1 MRLGEYLVQQKLI
14 SKQDLEKALEQAQL
28 IHGRLGSRLVRLG
41 VVSEDKLIPKLSQ
54 FLDIP
59 TWNEEIPRVG
69 FEQCIAAL
77 NLSLAWCQSNLL
89 IPFYHNDVLCY
100 VARFPNEPIFKDYFS
115 AVDEFSGKFF
125 LARTADLIRFFDGIN
140 NSKFISNDNAAHLKE
155 LAEEAPIVELVNN
168 IFAQA
173 VESSASDIHLEP
185 RSNSFQI
192 RFRIDGVMR
201 TLFEYSVTN
210 LDAVTSRIKLI
221 SELDIAERRLPQDG
235 RIGLRVG
242 GKDLDVRVSTIPG
255 VYGESI
261 VMRLLEKKELVANLA
276 DTGMLVDHE
285 VEFLNMINEPHG
297 IVLVTGPT
305 GSGKSTTLYNSIRL
319 VDDRSRKIITV
330 EDPVEY
336 KIDGITQIQVK
347 DEIGMSFAAGL
358 RAILRHDPD
367 VIMVGEIRDQE
378 TAKIAIQSAL
388 TGHMVF
394 STLHT
399 NDAASAATRLI
410 DMGIEPFL
418 IASALTG
425 VLAQR
430 LLRKLCSC
438 AQPIEIPAIYATA
451 YSEILIKNPRLTAN
465 SYRFRE
471 AVGCDLCSQTGYSG
485 RMGLF
490 ELMKVDEQIR
500 QAIVIKKPA
509 TEIAAIAFL
518 AGNARTLFEDGLIKA
533 GMGLTSIEEV
543 CRVAVN
549 AVAEPM

>member
-1 MRLGEYLVQQKLI
+1 
-14 SKQDLEKALEQAQL
+14 
-28 IHGRLGSRLVRLG
+28 
-41 VVSEDKLIPKLSQ
+41 
-54 FLDIP
+54 
-59 TWNEEIPRVG
+59 
-69 FEQCIAAL
+69 
-77 NLSLAWCQSNLL
+77 
-89 IPFYHNDVLCY
+89 
-100 VARFPNEPIFKDYFS
+100 
-115 AVDEFSGKFF
+115 
-125 LARTADLIRFFDGIN
+125 
-140 NSKFISNDNAAHLKE
+140 
-155 LAEEAPIVELVNN
+155 
-168 IFAQA
+168 
-173 VESSASDIHLEP
+173 
-185 RSNSFQI
+185 
-192 RFRIDGVMR
+192 
-201 TLFEYSVTN
+201 
-210 LDAVTSRIKLI
+210 
-221 SELDIAERRLPQDG
+221 
-235 RIGLRVG
+235 
-242 GKDLDVRVSTIPG
+242 
-255 VYGESI
+255 
-261 VMRLLEKKELVANLA
+261 
-276 DTGMLVDHE
+276 
-285 VEFLNMINEPHG
+285 MINEPHG

-451 YSEILIKNPRLTAN
+451 YSEILLKNPRLTAN

-509 TEIAAIAFL
+509 TEIAAMAFL
-518 AGNARTLFEDGLIKA
+518 AGSARTLFEDGLIKA

-549 AVAEPM
+549 AVAEPMQ